1 MRLVGPIAVVL
12 AGVLISAA
20 SAQSFSVGTGGSDVR
35 VRLDDRLSS
44 QDTVR
49 GQRFSFE
56 TTETVMIAG
65 RTVPAG
71 TLGDGVVDAVRTG
84 HGRNAGSLAI
94 SVKALHPADGPAIV
108 VALPDAET
116 GLRSPGQVGTHRG
129 SVLVGAARDGTNVVY
144 ERGMRFAVV
153 VPAPD
158 ELTPS
163 PSPAPASSPR

>member
-12 AGVLISAA
+12 AGALISAA

-116 GLRSPGQVGTHRG
+116 GLRSPGQVGMHRG

-153 VPAPD
+153 VPAAD
-158 ELTPS
+158 ELPPS

>member
-1 MRLVGPIAVVL
+1 MRLVGPIAAVF
-12 AGVLISAA
+12 AGALMSAA

-44 QDTVR
+44 QDAVM
-49 GQRFSFE
+49 GQHFSFE
-56 TTETVMIAG
+56 TTETVTIAG

-84 HGRNAGSLAI
+84 RGRNVGSLAI
-94 SVKALHPADGPAIV
+94 SVQALHPANGPAIV

-116 GLRSPGQVGTHRG
+116 GLRSPGQVGMHRG
-129 SVLVGAARDGTNVVY
+129 SVLVGARRDGTNVVY

-158 ELTPS
+158 ELPPS
-163 PSPAPASSPR
+163 PSPAPVSTPR

>member
-1 MRLVGPIAVVL
+1 VRLVGPIAAVF
-12 AGVLISAA
+12 AGALMSAA

-44 QDTVR
+44 QDAVM
-49 GQRFSFE
+49 GQHFSFE
-56 TTETVMIAG
+56 TTETVTIAG

-84 HGRNAGSLAI
+84 RGRNVGSLAI
-94 SVKALHPADGPAIV
+94 SVQALHPANGPAIV

-116 GLRSPGQVGTHRG
+116 GLRSPGQVGMHRG
-129 SVLVGAARDGTNVVY
+129 SVLVGARRDGTNVVY

-158 ELTPS
+158 ELPPS
-163 PSPAPASSPR
+163 PSPAPVSTPR